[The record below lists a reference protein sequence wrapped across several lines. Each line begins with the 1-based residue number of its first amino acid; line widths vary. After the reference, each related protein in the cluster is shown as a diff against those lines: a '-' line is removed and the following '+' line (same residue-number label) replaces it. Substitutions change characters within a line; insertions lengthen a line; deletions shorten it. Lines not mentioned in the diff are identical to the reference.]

1 MAWILDTFAALHPGH
16 LDALACVTGKPIAQ
30 GGVHGRTEATGRGVF
45 FGVRQALSY
54 AEDMRKL
61 GLDAGVAGK
70 RVVVQGLGNVG
81 YHTAKFLQEAGAR
94 LVALAEYDGA
104 IYNPAGLDI
113 DTVQRHRR
121 ESGSILHF
129 PGAKNFAKNTDALEY
144 ECDLLIPAALEGQ
157 LTAEN
162 ALHINAKIV
171 CEAANGPTTAAAE
184 DILKQ
189 RGIMII
195 PDLYLNAGGVTV
207 SYFEWLKN
215 LSHVRFGRLSKRFE
229 EASNTAIL
237 GALERL
243 TGAEVTPEE
252 RQRIARGADELDLV
266 NSGLEETM
274 VNAYDTIRQTL
285 LATPG
290 VTDLRTAAFVSAI
303 NKIAVSYMELGIF
316 P

>member
-1 MAWILDTFAALHPGH
+1 
-16 LDALACVTGKPIAQ
+16 
-30 GGVHGRTEATGRGVF
+30 
-45 FGVRQALSY
+45 
-54 AEDMRKL
+54 
-61 GLDAGVAGK
+61 
-70 RVVVQGLGNVG
+70 
-81 YHTAKFLQEAGAR
+81 
-94 LVALAEYDGA
+94 
-104 IYNPAGLDI
+104 
-113 DTVQRHRR
+113 
-121 ESGSILHF
+121 
-129 PGAKNFAKNTDALEY
+129 
-144 ECDLLIPAALEGQ
+144 LLIPAALEGQ

-162 ALHINAKIV
+162 APHINAKIV

-184 DILKQ
+184 EILQQ

-229 EASNTAIL
+229 EASNKTIL
-237 GALERL
+237 SALERL

-274 VNAYDTIRQTL
+274 VNAYETIRQTM

-290 VTDLRTAAFVSAI
+290 VTDLRTAAFVSVI
-303 NKIAVSYMELGIF
+303 NKIAISYMELGIF

>member
-1 MAWILDTFAALHPGH
+1 M
-16 LDALACVTGKPIAQ
+16 
-30 GGVHGRTEATGRGVF
+30 
-45 FGVRQALSY
+45 
-54 AEDMRKL
+54 
-61 GLDAGVAGK
+61 
-70 RVVVQGLGNVG
+70 
-81 YHTAKFLQEAGAR
+81 QEAGAR

-113 DTVQRHRR
+113 DTVQGHRR
-121 ESGSILHF
+121 ETGSILHC

-144 ECDLLIPAALEGQ
+144 ECDLLIPAALERQ

-162 ALHINAKIV
+162 APHIKAKIV
-171 CEAANGPTTAAAE
+171 CEAANGPTTVAAE
-184 DILKQ
+184 EILKQ

-229 EASNTAIL
+229 EASNTTIL
-237 GALERL
+237 SALERL

-274 VNAYDTIRQTL
+274 VNAYETIRQTMRS
-285 LATPG
+285 TPG
-290 VTDLRTAAFVSAI
+290 VTDLRTAAFVSVI
-303 NKIAVSYMELGIF
+303 NKIAISYMELGIF